1 MELMQR
7 CGCDVTAMFIFAGA
21 MAGLAI
27 GMIILGLIMGLACL
41 VVYNKFFTG
50 QSSSDGM
57 AISFSKHEN
66 AE

>member
-1 MELMQR
+1 
-7 CGCDVTAMFIFAGA
+7 

-41 VVYNKFFTG
+41 VVYNKFFAG
-50 QSSSDGM
+50 HSGSDGM

-66 AE
+66 PSDA